1 MTTAESVQFPP
12 YGAYEADCP
21 ARMAVDLFANSWL
34 PVVVYLLRD
43 GPQRHSELLAGAGG
57 ISQKMLTQT
66 LRRMERMTLVRRRRY
81 AEAPPRVEYELTE
94 AGRDL
99 LVPIYALGAWVDRH
113 GSAVT
118 AAMYGEPPG

>member
-1 MTTAESVQFPP
+1 MRSVHEPVRHRP
-12 YGAYEADCP
+12 VEADSS

-34 PVVVYLLRD
+34 PVLVYLLRD
-43 GPQRHSELLAGAGG
+43 GPLRHSELRAGAGG

-66 LRRMERMTLVRRRRY
+66 LRRMERMALVRRRRY
-81 AEAPPRVEYELTE
+81 AESPPRVEYELTE
-94 AGRDL
+94 VGRDL

-118 AAMYGEPPG
+118 TAMYGEPPD